1 MKLRDTTRALLQLVE
16 TETGFPVEAVEDASL
31 SSLAAVL
38 MARDPIPCH
47 VIRYQPAADPV
58 PDYLV
63 CYQCSL
69 ILRFFHPPPQQQF
82 DLSLAPAGREAVIQA
97 LRSPGASF
105 AQHSL
110 SQKQLAELQAQLCQ
124 GLLVHLRSIPIG
136 LRVAAW
142 LAQHYPELREAQQIV
157 VLRELDEA
165 KATLAPHIRGATPL
179 IIYRPIQA
187 INAAYAFYWAEQYGR
202 RELAGP
208 YRGAD
213 FEADGRAL
221 LRIWHELPDDPLSDR
236 ALIDAWAAHLG
247 LTGWYEWLPYR
258 APQ

>member
-1 MKLRDTTRALLQLVE
+1 MKLRDTTRALLRHVE
-16 TETGFPVEAVEDASL
+16 TETGFPVEVIEDASQ
-31 SSLAAVL
+31 SSLATVH
-38 MARDPIPCH
+38 MARDPMPCH
-47 VIRYQPAADPV
+47 VIRYRPAADPV

-63 CYQCSL
+63 CYQCAF
-69 ILRFFHPPPQQQF
+69 ILPFFPPPPKQPL
-82 DLSLAPAGREAVIQA
+82 DLSLAPAGREAVLQA

-110 SQKQLAELQAQLCQ
+110 SQSRLAEFQAQLCQ

-142 LAQHYPELREAQQIV
+142 LAQRYPELREAQQIV
-157 VLRELDEA
+157 VLRELGEA
-165 KATLAPHIRGATPL
+165 KATLAPHIREATPPV
-179 IIYRPIQA
+179 IYRPIQA

-213 FEADGRAL
+213 FEAEGRTL
-221 LRIWHELPDDPLSDR
+221 LHIWQELPDDPSSDR
-236 ALIDAWAAHLG
+236 ALIDAWATHLG